1 MLNIPNSVITYL
13 INFLTVERSLAYLL
27 VDKDGSLLDWGGK
40 LAEYGITNLSK
51 GENIKEQVCFLEGL
65 LPLDNTSVFL
75 PFIKTEYGSCA
86 DIHMFPTEEGDW
98 VLLLDSSCNEDH
110 LFATQQKANE
120 FSLLQEKLNQ

>member
-1 MLNIPNSVITYL
+1 MLNVPNSVITYL

-120 FSLLQEKLNQ
+120 FSLLEEKLNQ